1 MWMEQSLRLG
11 QLEEGIFQEL
21 ALEKRR
27 LTANGRDIIDLG
39 VGSPDLS
46 PPQAVLETLSACVQR
61 PDAYGYAITGLKR
74 FDEAVAHF
82 YRRYN
87 VELDADGEVLQLMG
101 SQDGLAHLA
110 LALINPG
117 DIILLPDPG
126 YPIYEAS
133 IRLAGGVPY
142 PLPIDDQTL
151 HPAFHLVPDDVL
163 NDARLLIL
171 NYPSNPTAGIATKEM
186 FENVLRTAR
195 RHDIFVVHDF
205 AYSELI
211 FDNHPVVSLMSLPDA
226 KDIAIEFNSLSKTF
240 NMAGC
245 RIGYVVGNRQV
256 IAHLRK
262 IKSHID
268 YGVFLPIQEA
278 AIQAL
283 TMDWKGLEPQ
293 RDTYTHRRDTFCD
306 ALKRYGWDVRVPP
319 ATMFIWTKTPN
330 GEPSHTFAM
339 DLLRTSGV
347 AVTPGAAFGPRGEGH
362 VRMAIVHDVEILL
375 EAADRIGAY
384 LGQA

>member
-1 MWMEQSLRLG
+1 MWMEQSLRLL

-27 LTANGRDIIDLG
+27 LMATGRDVIDLG

-46 PPQAVLETLSACVQR
+46 PPQAVMDTLSAYVQR
-61 PDAYGYAITGLKR
+61 PDAYGYAITGLKA
-74 FDEAVAHF
+74 FDEAVAYF
-82 YRRYN
+82 YRRYD
-87 VELDADGEVLQLMG
+87 VELDVDSEVLQLMG

-142 PLPIDDQTL
+142 PLPIDEQTL
-151 HPAFHLVPDDVL
+151 HPAFHLVPDKVL
-163 NDARLLIL
+163 NEARLMIL
-171 NYPSNPTAGIATKEM
+171 NYPSNPTAGVATKEM
-186 FENVLRTAR
+186 FEDVLQIAR
-195 RHDIFVVHDF
+195 RHDIFVIQDF

-211 FDNHPVVSLMSLPDA
+211 FDNHPIVSLLSLPGA
-226 KDIAIEFNSLSKTF
+226 KDVAIEFNSLSKTF

-278 AIQAL
+278 AIRAL
-283 TMDWKGLEPQ
+283 TMDWTGLEPQ
-293 RDTYTHRRDTFCD
+293 RETYTHRRDRFCD
-306 ALKRYGWDVRVPP
+306 ALKRYGWDVRIPP
-319 ATMFIWTKTPN
+319 ATMFIWTPTPN
-330 GEPSHTFAM
+330 GESSYAFAM
-339 DLLRTSGV
+339 DLLQKSGV

-362 VRMAIVHDVEILL
+362 VRMAIVHDVDKLK
-375 EAADRIGAY
+375 EAADRVGAY
-384 LGQA
+384 LGRG